1 MNILSHWI
9 SQVLHRKQ
17 MAYSNWD
24 YLRRFNLQRN
34 YFQRCRQSVRKPN
47 RMCRNLE
54 LGAAWLLASPSKRG
68 WGEGKVMI
76 FQKEKGAADWQG
88 ARTCPKGHPRPLRES
103 TRTINA
109 LTSFNSLPPTSCQNS
124 LISRTQ
130 MKIQGHRKNDW
141 SWHLSVSWEKSKW
154 ARKTE

>member
-9 SQVLHRKQ
+9 SQVLHGKQ

-54 LGAAWLLASPSKRG
+54 LGAAWLLASPGKRG
-68 WGEGKVMI
+68 WGEGRVMV
-76 FQKEKGAADWQG
+76 FQRERGLLSDKEQW
-88 ARTCPKGHPRPLRES
+88 TCPEGHPRPLRES

-109 LTSFNSLPPTSCQNS
+109 LTSVNSLIPTFCQNS
-124 LISRTQ
+124 PIRRAQ
-130 MKIQGHRKNDW
+130 MKTQGHGKNDW
-141 SWHLSVSWEKSKW
+141 SGRLSVSWEKNKGT
-154 ARKTE
+154 RKTE